1 MWLFN
6 RMKEP
11 VFLKST
17 TQAEEQLCKL
27 KELEPLLNAEGKKL
41 INQDIRNLECGILGE
56 RNIAFELKNSH
67 MPMYILQDVYLED
80 GDFSA
85 QIDFLVFTKK
95 YCFVIEC
102 KNLYGDIEIN
112 SKGDFIRTMDFG
124 GVRRKEGIYSPI
136 TQNQRHLELMKK
148 IRVDNKD
155 NLFVKLITDR
165 FFNNMYK
172 SIVVLANPKTIPND
186 KYAKKEVKN
195 KVIRLDQLVKY
206 IKDINANSNDPSSS
220 DKEMLDWANT
230 YFNLHKEAAKDYT
243 SKYEQ
248 YKLEAV
254 NEEVAA
260 TAEPIIKK
268 QESTAAEPA
277 SQVKSGEDLKTS
289 EVAVEVKSSEAVMKG
304 IKPKLPIEES
314 AIFKEL
320 KAFRLAQSRKE
331 NIKPY
336 FIFNDNQLRDL
347 IGKMP
352 VTPGELLAVSG
363 FGEVKVKKYG
373 NEIIEI
379 VKGYK

>member
-1 MWLFN
+1 MRLFD

-27 KELEPLLNAEGKKL
+27 KELEPLLNTEGNKL

-56 RNIAFELKNSH
+56 KNIAFELKNSH

-80 GDFSA
+80 GDLSA

-112 SKGDFIRTMDFG
+112 SKGDFIRTIDFG
-124 GVRRKEGIYSPI
+124 GAKKREGIYSPI

-148 IRVDNKD
+148 IRVDNKNSFFMKFIADRYFD
-155 NLFVKLITDR
+155 NL
-165 FFNNMYK
+165 YK
-172 SIVVLANPKTIPND
+172 SIVVLANPKTVLND

-195 KVIRLDQLVKY
+195 KVIRLDQLVKF
-206 IKDINANSNDPSSS
+206 IKDMNANSKDPSSS

-260 TAEPIIKK
+260 TAEPIRKK
-268 QESTAAEPA
+268 QEATPAEPT
-277 SQVKSGEDLKTS
+277 SEVKSGEDLKISEVSVEVKTS
-289 EVAVEVKSSEAVMKG
+289 EVVMKG
-304 IKPKLPIEES
+304 IELELPIEES

-320 KAFRLAQSRKE
+320 KAFRLAKSRKE

-347 IGKMP
+347 ISKMP
-352 VTPGELLAVSG
+352 VTHGELLAVYG
-363 FGEVKVKKYG
+363 FGEVKVRRYG
-373 NEIIEI
+373 KEIIEI